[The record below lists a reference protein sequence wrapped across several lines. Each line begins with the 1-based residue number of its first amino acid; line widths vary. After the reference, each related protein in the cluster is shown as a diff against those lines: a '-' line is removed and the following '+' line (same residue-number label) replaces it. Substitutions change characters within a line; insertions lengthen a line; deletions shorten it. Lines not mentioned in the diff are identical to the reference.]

1 LGNFISPGGQSRYFI
16 PNMAKTITVATEHS
30 GGSETWQKPWV
41 QMKYFSFHPCIFP
54 AMIKRVSPDAQPG
67 ALVHV
72 YDKEGKPFGMGLYNA
87 KARVPLRVF
96 HHSAQFAG
104 EEIFNTLL
112 ERALDL
118 RLNTLNLPERT
129 DAFRVIHSDGDGLSG
144 LIIDKFNDVLSI
156 EVHSL
161 GIFKRLP
168 DWLPMLHQRLG
179 TKRTIIEVDELV
191 ASYERIKPRDIKT
204 DEVRSV
210 RIMENGVKYEVNFA
224 EGHKTGFFCDQREN
238 RRKLASMVKGKRVLD
253 LCSYTGGF
261 SISAKLNGASEV
273 TGVDLDEKAIEQ
285 AKRNANINNAKV
297 EWVHCDAFSYA
308 RQMQRNGEQWDVV
321 ILDPPKFIL
330 SREEAFEGERK
341 YEDLNR
347 LGILITKPGGLL
359 VTCSCSGLLSFGHF
373 EEIATKVAHRE
384 GKRLQII
391 DRTEAGTDHPV
402 MSNCP
407 ESLYLK
413 LIWARVF

>member
-1 LGNFISPGGQSRYFI
+1 
-16 PNMAKTITVATEHS
+16 MAKTIMVSTEDS
-30 GGSETWQKPWV
+30 GGSETWLKPWV

-67 ALVHV
+67 SLVHV

-96 HHSAQFAG
+96 HHSPQPAG
-104 EEIFNTLL
+104 EELFKVLL

-118 RLNTLNLPERT
+118 RLDYLQLPEKT
-129 DAFRVIHSDGDGLSG
+129 DAFRVINSDGDGLSG

-168 DWLPMLHQRLG
+168 EWLSLLHKRLG
-179 TKRTIIEVDELV
+179 TKRTLIEVDELV

-210 RIMENGVKYEVNFA
+210 RILENGVKYDVNFA

-238 RRKLASMVKGKRVLD
+238 RRKLALMAKDKRVLD

-261 SISAKLNGASEV
+261 SISAKLGGATEV
-273 TGVDLDEKAIEQ
+273 IGVDLDEKAIEQ

-308 RQMQRNGEQWDVV
+308 RQMQRNGQQWDVV
-321 ILDPPKFIL
+321 ILDPPKFML
-330 SREEAFEGERK
+330 SREEAHEGERK

-359 VTCSCSGLLSFGHF
+359 VTCSCSGLLMPEHF
-373 EEIATKVAHRE
+373 EAIAAKVAHRE
-384 GKRLQII
+384 GRRLQFI
-391 DRTEAGTDHPV
+391 DRTGAGADHPV

-407 ESLYLK
+407 ESQYLK
-413 LIWARVF
+413 LLWARVF

>member
-1 LGNFISPGGQSRYFI
+1 
-16 PNMAKTITVATEHS
+16 MAKTIAVSTQDS
-30 GGSETWQKPWV
+30 GGSESWQKPWV

-54 AMIKRVSPDAQPG
+54 AMIKRVSSDAQPG

-96 HHSAQFAG
+96 HHSPQFLG
-104 EEIFNTLL
+104 EELFTTLL

-118 RLNTLNLPERT
+118 RLNSLNLPATT
-129 DAFRVIHSDGDGLSG
+129 DSFRVINSDGDGLSG

-161 GIFKRLP
+161 GIFQRLP
-168 DWLPMLHQRLG
+168 SWLSLLHKRLG
-179 TKRTIIEVDELV
+179 TKRTLIHVDELV

-210 RIMENGVKYEVNFA
+210 RIMENGVKYDVNFA

-238 RRKLASMVKGKRVLD
+238 RRKLALMSKDQRVLD

-261 SISAKLNGASEV
+261 SISAKLAGAKEV
-273 TGVDLDEKAIEQ
+273 IGVDLDEKAIEQ
-285 AKRNANINNAKV
+285 AKRNANINHAKV
-297 EWVHCDAFSYA
+297 EWVHCDAYSYA
-308 RQMQRNGEQWDVV
+308 RQMQRNGQQWDVV
-321 ILDPPKFIL
+321 ILDPPKFIM
-330 SREEAFEGERK
+330 SREEEFDGLRK

-359 VTCSCSGLLSFGHF
+359 VTCSCSGLLMPGHF
-373 EEIATKVAHRE
+373 EDIATKVAHRE
-384 GKRLQII
+384 GRRLQYLE
-391 DRTEAGTDHPV
+391 RTGAGADHPV

-407 ESLYLK
+407 ESQYLK
-413 LIWARVF
+413 LLWARVF